1 MRNFFLFLVCG
12 LLSVALSAQTV
23 SQVRNQSTN
32 PTYIPDGTTAK
43 PPLCFNRSDHSF
55 WGYAGGYWY
64 QLSPAATYVDPDP
77 DPNNE
82 RITSASVD
90 PITNMLRIV
99 EGGTIWNIPI
109 NSIMAEASI
118 SGSGT
123 ITVTNVGGVVTV
135 SSSDPDENAT
145 NECNTSFSVLGG
157 NLRIGDACGTLQV
170 AVTDIAPLQVAENGL
185 HVSNDTAKLGGK
197 IIETTDIYTAH
208 NPFTISDTSNSL
220 LGCQV
225 KRSFG
230 FDNNKSGF
238 GIGYLSENL
247 HTTYEVAGMQYYD
260 ELGQENCDGTIVS
273 HKELHPIVSND
284 KTYTDFRRGQITSAF
299 QDIPNGVTNVAEV
312 TTANTKLFSAA
323 PSGTT
328 EIVAAG
334 GAGKLQASDSI
345 YLEGGKKVYV
355 VALDKLYVQPINTGS
370 ATVGDVLTMVGA
382 NGETEW
388 QAASGGLGVARNG
401 LTAVGDTV
409 KLGGVLNEFTTI
421 VGNAGNGITLI
432 NTDST
437 TYQSYLNIDETI
449 AELRYDGAANSSRV
463 VMKGGIAE
471 LAADSTTI
479 DGRDKLFIITNKI
492 AASTA
497 NNGDVLTLLD
507 PLTGEADYT
516 DGNGA
521 FWRLKG
527 NTGTDGGVTDF
538 VGTTDAQD
546 LVLKTNNVQI
556 ARFGQQGNAALG
568 SDLTSIDPSLIPP
581 VASNI
586 GSMAFQSGQATGLF
600 STAFQLGVASGDAS
614 VAFGEGNTASGYL
627 SATFGRNNVVN
638 GNISVA
644 FGRSNIASGNISVA
658 FGETNTASG
667 NISTAFG
674 EGNTASGLNSTAF
687 GEGNTASGLNSTAF
701 GEGNIA
707 PSGFETT
714 LGLFSTNYTVANNNS
729 DRLFTIGNGTDN
741 TLRNNALTLW
751 KDGRSMWNGD
761 IAKQNTWIGVNG
773 TNAQNFINVTTPAG
787 SLAAISTEHTPS
799 GNYVVLGCN
808 AGNSGIV
815 INDTKQLAFTT
826 TAGTTSTNLGAT
838 NTIANYGNT
847 GFLFGGGA
855 AATSTLQLQG
865 SYASNALVIAADYAA
880 TGTDHTLVC
889 NNGATAITVTLP
901 NPTTCIGREYRVLR
915 YAGSTGTITVTDA
928 RGGAASVQA
937 LAGTIGVTTTITA
950 LGPHD
955 DWSVSFKAVTV
966 GAVTSWLRID

>member
-1 MRNFFLFLVCG
+1 MKNFFLFLFWV

-55 WGYAGGYWY
+55 WGYAGGSWY
-64 QLSPAATYVDPDP
+64 KLCPNTTNIDLDPDP
-77 DPNNE
+77 LNE
-82 RITSASVD
+82 KIVSVTVD
-90 PITNMLRIV
+90 PIANVLRINEAGAFYNV
-99 EGGTIWNIPI
+99 PI
-109 NSIMAEASI
+109 NSIIAEAAI
-118 SGSGT
+118 GGSGT
-123 ITVTNVGGVVTV
+123 ISVSNVGGVVTV

-197 IIETTDIYTAH
+197 IIKTTDIYTAH

-230 FDNNKSGF
+230 FDVPSGTGSF
-238 GIGYLSENL
+238 SDNIQTS
-247 HTTYEVAGMQYYD
+247 YEVAGMRYYS
-260 ELGQENCDGTIVS
+260 EIGQENCDGTIVS
-273 HKELHPIVSND
+273 HKELHPIVGSD
-284 KTYTDFRRGQITSAF
+284 KTYTDLRRGQITSAF

-409 KLGGVLNEFTTI
+409 KFGGVLTEFTTI
-421 VGNAGNGITLI
+421 VGGAGNGITFI

-449 AELRYDGAANSSRV
+449 AELRYDGVNSSRV
-463 VMKGGIAE
+463 VMKNGTAE

-479 DGRDKLFIITNKI
+479 QGRDKLFVLTNKI

-507 PLTGEADYT
+507 PLTGEVDYT
-516 DGNGA
+516 NGNSS

-581 VASNI
+581 VANNI
-586 GSMAFQSGQATGLF
+586 GSMAFQSGQATGVF

-614 VAFGEGNTASGYL
+614 MAWGASTASEAVSTAFGSG
-627 SATFGRNNVVN
+627 
-638 GNISVA
+638 
-644 FGRSNIASGNISVA
+644 NIASGGISFA
-658 FGETNTASG
+658 CGANNTA
-667 NISTAFG
+667 
-674 EGNTASGLNSTAF
+674 
-687 GEGNTASGLNSTAF
+687 
-701 GEGNIA
+701 
-707 PSGFETT
+707 PSHVETT
-714 LGLFSTNYTVANNNS
+714 LGFNATNYTPVSATNIHPS
-729 DRLFTIGNGTDN
+729 DRLFTIGNGN
-741 TLRNNALTLW
+741 NPSARNNALTLW

-773 TNAQNFINVTTPAG
+773 TNPQNFINITTPTG

-865 SYASNALVIAADYAA
+865 SYASNALVIAANYAA

-901 NPTTCIGREYRVLR
+901 DPATCLGREYRVLR

-928 RGGAASVQA
+928 RGATASIQE
-937 LAGTIGVTTTITA
+937 LAGTIGTTTTITA
-950 LGPHD
+950 LGNHD
-955 DWSVSFKAVTV
+955 DWSVLFKAVTV
-966 GAVTSWLRID
+966 GAVTSWLRLD